1 MELAKIEQ
9 LLESYFE
16 GETTLQEEKTLRTY
30 FTGTEVA
37 PHLRPYVG
45 MFSAFAKAQQE
56 TYDAPIILPK
66 KRRKYSWIAS
76 AAAAV
81 VLCIGLYTQI
91 QPKQTITSSYDDPK
105 VAVQKATQALG
116 MVSKLLAQS
125 TAQLETVKEFENT
138 SSKFF
143 KQ

>member
-16 GETTLQEEKTLRTY
+16 GDTTLQEENILRSY
-30 FTGTEVA
+30 FTGQDVA
-37 PHLRPYVG
+37 PHLQAYVG

-56 TYDAPIILPK
+56 TYDAPITLPS
-66 KRRKYSWIAS
+66 KRRKYSWMAS
-76 AAAAV
+76 AAAVA

-91 QPKQTITSSYDDPK
+91 QSKETITSTYDDPE